1 MKTADNC
8 DNLKSSLDKLYN
20 WSCAWQL
27 SIPYKNVHL
36 WPEGRGEEGKG
47 KGEGERRDRGRV
59 RRGRRM
65 GIAHPLFSA

>member
-36 WPEGRGEEGKG
+36 WPEGRGGGREGKG
-47 KGEGERRDRGRV
+47 
-59 RRGRRM
+59 RRGEK
-65 GIAHPLFSA
+65 G